1 MSKHIKSKDLYLKIY
16 CEDTDFQG
24 FVYHANYLKFFER
37 SRTEFLIENGIS
49 QEKLLNQQLVFVVR
63 RMGINFIS
71 PARIEDALTISSLV
85 HKNSNARLT
94 FSQTAK
100 ESNSNKTLCSAEV
113 EVCLINLETN
123 KPKPF
128 HNDLLLLFG

>member
-1 MSKHIKSKDLYLKIY
+1 MSKHIKSKDLYLKVY

>member
-1 MSKHIKSKDLYLKIY
+1 
-16 CEDTDFQG
+16 
-24 FVYHANYLKFFER
+24 
-37 SRTEFLIENGIS
+37 
-49 QEKLLNQQLVFVVR
+49 
-63 RMGINFIS
+63 MGINFIS

>member
-1 MSKHIKSKDLYLKIY
+1 MNKHIKSKDLHLKVY

-71 PARIEDALTISSLV
+71 PARIEDTLTISSLV

>member
-1 MSKHIKSKDLYLKIY
+1 MNKHIKSKDLHLKVY
-16 CEDTDFQG
+16 CEDTDFRG

-49 QEKLLNQQLVFVVR
+49 QEKLLNKQLVFVVR

-71 PARIEDALTISSLV
+71 PAKIEDALTISSLV

>member
-1 MSKHIKSKDLYLKIY
+1 MSKHIKSRDLFLKVY

-37 SRTEFLIENGIS
+37 SRTEFLIDNGIS
-49 QEKLLNQQLVFVVR
+49 QEKLLNQRLVFVVR
-63 RMGINFIS
+63 KIQINFIS
-71 PARIEDALTISSLV
+71 PAKIQDALMISSTV

-94 FSQTAK
+94 FSQVAK
-100 ESNSNKTLCSAEV
+100 ENTSNKILCSAEI

-128 HNDLLLLFG
+128 NNDLLLLFS

>member
-1 MSKHIKSKDLYLKIY
+1 MSKHIKSKDLYLKVY

-37 SRTEFLIENGIS
+37 SRTEFLIDNGIS

-100 ESNSNKTLCSAEV
+100 ESNSKKILCSAEV

>member
-37 SRTEFLIENGIS
+37 SRTEFLIENGVS

>member
-1 MSKHIKSKDLYLKIY
+1 MSKHIKSKDLYLKVY

-37 SRTEFLIENGIS
+37 SRTEFLIDNGIS

-63 RMGINFIS
+63 RMEINFTS

-85 HKNSNARLT
+85 RKNSNARLT

-100 ESNSNKTLCSAEV
+100 ESNSNKILCSAEV
-113 EVCLINLETN
+113 EVCLINSETN

>member
-1 MSKHIKSKDLYLKIY
+1 MNKHIKSKDLHLKVY

-24 FVYHANYLKFFER
+24 CVYHANYLKFFER

-71 PARIEDALTISSLV
+71 PAKIEDALTISSLV

>member
-1 MSKHIKSKDLYLKIY
+1 MSKHIKSRDLFLKVY

-37 SRTEFLIENGIS
+37 SRTEFLIDNGIS
-49 QEKLLNQQLVFVVR
+49 QEKLLNQRLVFVVR
-63 RMGINFIS
+63 KIQINFIS
-71 PARIEDALTISSLV
+71 PAKIQDALTISSTV

-94 FSQTAK
+94 FSQVAK
-100 ESNSNKTLCSAEV
+100 ENTSNKILCSAED

-128 HNDLLLLFG
+128 QA

>member
-37 SRTEFLIENGIS
+37 SRTEFLIDNGIS

-128 HNDLLLLFG
+128 HNDLLLLFA

>member
-37 SRTEFLIENGIS
+37 SRTEFLIDNGIS

-71 PARIEDALTISSLV
+71 PAKIEDALTISSLV

>member
-1 MSKHIKSKDLYLKIY
+1 MSKHIKSRDLFLKVY

-37 SRTEFLIENGIS
+37 SRTEFLIDNGIS
-49 QEKLLNQQLVFVVR
+49 QEKLLNQRLVFVVR
-63 RMGINFIS
+63 KIQINFIS
-71 PARIEDALTISSLV
+71 PAKIQDALTISSTV

-94 FSQTAK
+94 FSQVAK
-100 ESNSNKTLCSAEV
+100 ENTSNKTLCSAEI

-128 HNDLLLLFG
+128 NNDLLLLFS

>member
-37 SRTEFLIENGIS
+37 SRTEFLIDNGIS